1 MSEEKDKPWIKNYVL
16 MVIDEVK
23 NISKEEREK
32 VPFRIKMTMKHKT
45 FSDKFPS
52 LLMNVVENAEEFDMA
67 QLDILLSL
75 LDNVQKGKRNLDEV
89 DKELGQEYFDRYVS
103 PHIDEKKDYG

>member
-1 MSEEKDKPWIKNYVL
+1 MSDTKDKNWIRNYVE

-23 NISKEEREK
+23 TVPKEERDK

-45 FSDKFPS
+45 FSEKFPS

-67 QLDILLSL
+67 QLDTLLVL
-75 LDNVQKGKRNLDEV
+75 LDSVQKGDRDVEEV
-89 DKELGQEYFDRYVS
+89 HKELGQEYYDRYVA
-103 PHIDEKKDYG
+103 PHIDEKKDE